1 MRWINDIR
9 VSFKI
14 LILAV
19 IAAVALLSVGYTGYS
34 MLDQANYR
42 MSKMYNQKL
51 KNLQSV
57 DEMKYLMRDM
67 QTHELN
73 LADSKDA
80 AVQQKNIKTI
90 ESINSRFHDT
100 MDAYMDN
107 VKGIDGVS
115 EHIDAASKAW
125 DGLYKTGKQIESL
138 VKEGKND
145 EARELYFKDG
155 QANSS
160 AAGKPIKELQKMTLD
175 NAEEVYQRNLSKAG
189 DATRNMILEGILAL
203 VVLVGTALWI
213 SREITR
219 PLHEMQKTCENLKNG
234 DFRLVEHTVT
244 RGDEF
249 GDMAATIAEMQV
261 SLNRLMHNTN
271 DSASQIA
278 AASEELSASSEQSA
292 QASAQVAESVQRAAD
307 AVQAQEG
314 EVEKGTQA
322 VTEANDSVGKMHHQA
337 ERVAAHAQEA
347 YERADKGSEAVA
359 GSVARI
365 KSVETTVQQSAQIVD
380 KLGKS
385 SQEIGTIVETIGS
398 IAEQTNLLA
407 LNAAIEA
414 ARAGE
419 HGRGFSVVADE
430 VRKLA
435 EESAQAA
442 QKIADLITAIQKDT
456 AAAVSSMQDG
466 SQAVADGA
474 ASVESLRQSFEEIRV
489 FVDGVS
495 KEANAMAAEIKKVN
509 DGTNNISSQMQE
521 IDAQGTTVSSEMENV
536 SAATEEQSAS
546 AGEIATASES
556 LSKLAQELTESLQK
570 FQY

>member
-19 IAAVALLSVGYTGYS
+19 IAAVALLFVGYTGYS

-80 AVQQKNIKTI
+80 AVQQKNIETI

-115 EHIDAASKAW
+115 ERIDAASKAW

-160 AAGKPIKELQKMTLD
+160 AAGKPIKELQKMTID
-175 NAEEVYQRNLSKAG
+175 NAEEVYQRNLTKAG
-189 DATRNMILEGILAL
+189 EATRNMIIEGLLAL

-261 SLNRLMHNTN
+261 SLNQLMHNTN

-292 QASAQVAESVQRAAD
+292 QASAQVAESVQRTAD
-307 AVQAQEG
+307 AVQAQKG
-314 EVEKGTQA
+314 EIEKGTQA
-322 VTEANDSVGKMHHQA
+322 VEKASDSVGKMNHQA

-456 AAAVSSMQDG
+456 DAAGSSMQDG

-489 FVDGVS
+489 FIDGVS

-509 DGTNNISSQMQE
+509 DEANNISSQMQE
-521 IDAQGTTVSSEMENV
+521 IDAQDTKVSSEMENV

>member
-1 MRWINDIR
+1 MGINDIK

-34 MLDQANYR
+34 MLNQANYR
-42 MSKMYNQKL
+42 MSKMYNREF
-51 KNLQSV
+51 KNMQSV
-57 DEMKYLMRDM
+57 DEMKYFIRDM
-67 QTHELN
+67 QVHELN
-73 LADSKDA
+73 LADSTDA
-80 AVQQKNIKTI
+80 KVQQKNIKTI
-90 ESINSRFHDT
+90 ESINSRFHDQ
-100 MDAYMDN
+100 MDGYVENA
-107 VKGIDGVS
+107 KGLEGVP
-115 EHIDAASKAW
+115 ERIDAANKAW
-125 DGLYKTGKQIESL
+125 DDLYQTGKRIESL

-145 EARELYFKDG
+145 EARALYFKDG
-155 QANSS
+155 QANST
-160 AAGKPIKELQKMTLD
+160 AVGQPIKELQKMIAD

-189 DATRNMILEGILAL
+189 DATRNMIIEGLLAL

-213 SREITR
+213 SRKITR
-219 PLHEMQKTCENLKNG
+219 PLHEMQNTCENLKNG
-234 DFRLVEHTVT
+234 DFRLVERKVT

-271 DSASQIA
+271 DSAGQIA

-292 QASAQVAESVQRAAD
+292 EVSAQVAESIQRAAD

-314 EVEKGTQA
+314 EVEKVTQA

-347 YERADKGSEAVA
+347 YERADKGSKAVA

-365 KSVETTVQQSAQIVD
+365 KSAETTVQQSAQIVD
-380 KLGKS
+380 KLGKN

-435 EESAQAA
+435 EEAAQAA
-442 QKIADLITAIQKDT
+442 QKIADLIAAIQKDT
-456 AAAVSSMQDG
+456 DAAVSSMQDG
-466 SQAVADGA
+466 SQAVAEGA
-474 ASVESLRQSFEEIRV
+474 ASVESLKQAFEEIRV
-489 FVDGVS
+489 FVNSVS
-495 KEANAMAAEIKKVN
+495 KEANAMVTEIKKVN
-509 DGTNNISSQMQE
+509 DETNNISGQMQE
-521 IDAQGTTVSSEMENV
+521 IDAQSTTVSSEMENV
-536 SAATEEQSAS
+536 SAATEEQAAS
-546 AGEIATASES
+546 SGEIAKASES
-556 LSKLAQELTESLQK
+556 LSKLAQELTESLRK

>member
-19 IAAVALLSVGYTGYS
+19 IAAVALLFVGYTGYS

-115 EHIDAASKAW
+115 ERIDAASKAW

-160 AAGKPIKELQKMTLD
+160 AAGKPIKELQKMTID
-175 NAEEVYQRNLSKAG
+175 NAEEVYQRNLTKAG

>member
-19 IAAVALLSVGYTGYS
+19 IAAVALLFVGYTGYS

-115 EHIDAASKAW
+115 ERIDAASKAW

-160 AAGKPIKELQKMTLD
+160 AAGKPIKELQKMTID

-509 DGTNNISSQMQE
+509 DGTNNISNQMQE

>member
-19 IAAVALLSVGYTGYS
+19 IAAVALLFVGYTGYS

-115 EHIDAASKAW
+115 ERIDAASKAW

-160 AAGKPIKELQKMTLD
+160 AAGKPIKELQKMTID

-189 DATRNMILEGILAL
+189 EATRNMILEGILAL

-234 DFRLVEHTVT
+234 DFRIVEHTVT

-509 DGTNNISSQMQE
+509 DGTNNISNQMQE

>member
-19 IAAVALLSVGYTGYS
+19 IAAVALLFVGYTGYS

-115 EHIDAASKAW
+115 ERIDAASKAW

-160 AAGKPIKELQKMTLD
+160 AAGKPIKELQKMTID

-234 DFRLVEHTVT
+234 DFRIVEHTVT

-509 DGTNNISSQMQE
+509 DGTNNISNQMQE

>member
-19 IAAVALLSVGYTGYS
+19 IAAVALLFVGYTGYS

-115 EHIDAASKAW
+115 ERIDAASKAW

-160 AAGKPIKELQKMTLD
+160 AAGKPIKELQKMTID

-189 DATRNMILEGILAL
+189 EATRNMILEGILAL

-509 DGTNNISSQMQE
+509 DGTNNISNQMQE

>member
-19 IAAVALLSVGYTGYS
+19 IAAVALLFVGYTGYS

-80 AVQQKNIKTI
+80 AVQQKNIETI

-115 EHIDAASKAW
+115 ERIDAASKAW

-160 AAGKPIKELQKMTLD
+160 AAGKPIKELQKMTID

-234 DFRLVEHTVT
+234 DFRIVEHTVT